1 MAAKITQIHLDN
13 SSNAVHL
20 IFFFNNISSKATNKL
35 RKLISLNPDKIIA
48 IMKT

>member
-1 MAAKITQIHLDN
+1 MAAKITQIHLDI

-20 IFFFNNISSKATNKL
+20 IFFNNISPKATKKL
-35 RKLISLNPDKIIA
+35 RKLISLNPDKIIS